1 MYYELRSIF
10 IWAKYVHHVWIS
22 HQKLITTDK
31 DTLSWSKGMH
41 VAQLRN
47 LVAVHRRVHQPC
59 KPCMYSMYA
68 CTVRYVW
75 RSDANAYGL
84 AHELCTTYPQSCS
97 LAKLCFYIG
106 RAV

>member
-1 MYYELRSIF
+1 MGMYYELRSIF
-10 IWAKYVHHVWIS
+10 IWAEYVHYVWIS
-22 HQKLITTDK
+22 HQKLIMDK

-47 LVAVHRRVHQPC
+47 LVSFHRHVHRPC

-75 RSDANAYGL
+75 RSDANGL
-84 AHELCTTYPQSCS
+84 AHT
-97 LAKLCFYIG
+97 
-106 RAV
+106 